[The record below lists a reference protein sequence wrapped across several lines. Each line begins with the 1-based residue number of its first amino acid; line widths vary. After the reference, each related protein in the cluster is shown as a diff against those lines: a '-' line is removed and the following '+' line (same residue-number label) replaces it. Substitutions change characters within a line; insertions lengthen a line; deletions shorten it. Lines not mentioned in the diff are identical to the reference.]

1 MEDFIVILNKEK
13 YEKFSEADDL
23 INFFMGE
30 DNYNLKSNS
39 EKLKIRNKKAFINSK
54 GDKSKIINAKKEIEA
69 SKKPIDVINSIK
81 ADDEKILIDNDITY
95 ITSLLRR
102 SNDNIVILENLKHA
116 KFTKGINIGE
126 RSGNYIIVNSYS
138 NEILNEYIS
147 KCYNNSKE
155 AYR

>member
-13 YEKFSEADDL
+13 YEKFSKADDL

>member
-147 KCYNNSKE
+147 KCFNNSKE